1 MAGEKA
7 DVKHFDLKQM
17 ENFRDNEVQ
26 PAHTAARKYREEGNG
41 SDIRPLGALVEGYNT
56 EGNLDQDKQLL
67 RIGKMATDKLISGPT
82 LLKDIVT
89 AATAIDKLLN
99 DQMKLFEELKEAL
112 TETIEEANKT
122 KDKNLDAIDAQ
133 TLLQTFEE
141 VDTLTSGS
149 SGTGGTT
156 GGGST

>member
-17 ENFRDNEVQ
+17 ENFRDNEVH
-26 PAHTAARKYREEGNG
+26 PAYTAAKKYREDGNG
-41 SDIRPLGALVEGYNT
+41 SDIRPLGALIDGHTT

-67 RIGKMATDKLISGPT
+67 RIGKMATDKLVSGPA
-82 LLKDIVT
+82 LVEDIRT
-89 AATAIDKLLN
+89 AATAIDKLLG
-99 DQMKLFEELKEAL
+99 DQMELFKELKAAL
-112 TETIEEANKT
+112 TDTIEEANKT

-149 SGTGGTT
+149 STTT
-156 GGGST
+156 GEETT

>member
-26 PAHTAARKYREEGNG
+26 PVYTKAKKHREDGEAPN
-41 SDIRPLGALVEGYNT
+41 IRPLGDLVDGHT
-56 EGNLDQDKQLL
+56 SPDNLVQGQQLL
-67 RIGKMATDKLISGPT
+67 RIGKMATETLVSGPKLIEG
-82 LLKDIVT
+82 VRT
-89 AATAIDKLLN
+89 AAEAIDKLLG
-99 DQMKLFEELKEAL
+99 DQMDLFKELQEAL
-112 TETIEEANKT
+112 TDTIEEANKT
-122 KDKNLDAIDAQ
+122 KNKNLDAIDAQ

-149 SGTGGTT
+149 SDTT
-156 GGGST
+156 ET